1 MVDTNTNGVF
11 YLMYAPYYQTHMYT
25 CIGPEAFYDLDLEG
39 KMITKRPIVSQEM
52 LYNSTND
59 YSFTLPNDST
69 FLSVQGTS
77 GCTATTNASS
87 TPLAINSAVSTY
99 FGYPQLLVR
108 NFSPLTTHATPAAS
122 APTFMLAETGAGT
135 NTGKQLELFYSP
147 TWATENPALFTDTTT
162 ANLFHVNS
170 MTNQEWY
177 SLGTITIR
185 EGQWQGK
192 KSLAGLSFNVNL
204 TDDFS
209 ISSNTSGAVSINHII
224 SLDLPMA
231 GNRCIWQGMSPEFEV
246 YQGITAIDNV
256 SMSSIPSGK
265 VYKRNY
271 VGNAYSWIASSSAT
285 TLNNPVCFK
294 LMHAFGPEAGL
305 ESSSNN
311 SKYYNYQYEPTGS
324 ARLQNDW
331 TRVTCNVDEGTID
344 IANAKVISVTQLN
357 VQLQY

>member
-1 MVDTNTNGVF
+1 
-11 YLMYAPYYQTHMYT
+11 
-25 CIGPEAFYDLDLEG
+25 
-39 KMITKRPIVSQEM
+39 
-52 LYNSTND
+52 
-59 YSFTLPNDST
+59 
-69 FLSVQGTS
+69 
-77 GCTATTNASS
+77 
-87 TPLAINSAVSTY
+87 
-99 FGYPQLLVR
+99 
-108 NFSPLTTHATPAAS
+108 
-122 APTFMLAETGAGT
+122 MLAETGAGT

-147 TWATENPALFTDTTT
+147 TWATENPALFTNTTT
-162 ANLFHVNS
+162 ANLFYTTS
-170 MTNQEWY
+170 MVNQEWY

-192 KSLAGLSFNVNL
+192 KSLAGLSFNTNL
-204 TDDFS
+204 TDDFNINS
-209 ISSNTSGAVSINHII
+209 TTSGAVSINHII

-246 YQGITAIDNV
+246 YQGLTAIDNV

-265 VYKRNY
+265 LYKRNY

-311 SKYYNYQYEPTGS
+311 SKYYNYQYESTGS

-344 IANAKVISVTQLN
+344 IANTTVISVTQIN
-357 VQLQY
+357 IQLQY